1 MEGDLLQD
9 KVLCHTHDTRE
20 KPLLVYL
27 QHERGTACTSK
38 YSDKYLGVQLTSN
51 LDWGTHVQ
59 PFQQR
64 LIGLSDYSNAVFNT
78 VLLASRRQ
86 HTKTWCETQMQYC
99 SSVWDPN
106 EKGDVT
112 TLEKV
117 QCRAARF
124 VKNDYR
130 RESTVSEVIKEL
142 GWHSLRE
149 RRTVSRLTLL
159 YKKVHGLIDEE
170 G

>member
-1 MEGDLLQD
+1 
-9 KVLCHTHDTRE
+9 
-20 KPLLVYL
+20 
-27 QHERGTACTSK
+27 
-38 YSDKYLGVQLTSN
+38 
-51 LDWGTHVQ
+51 
-59 PFQQR
+59 
-64 LIGLSDYSNAVFNT
+64 
-78 VLLASRRQ
+78 
-86 HTKTWCETQMQYC
+86 MQYC

-124 VKNDYR
+124 VKKDYR